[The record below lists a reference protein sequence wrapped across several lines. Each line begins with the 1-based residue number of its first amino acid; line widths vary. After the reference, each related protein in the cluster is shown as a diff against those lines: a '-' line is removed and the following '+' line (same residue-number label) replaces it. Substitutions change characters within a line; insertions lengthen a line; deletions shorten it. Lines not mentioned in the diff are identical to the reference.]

1 MTAKPTAAPPGDADD
16 QEAALRQQARLMAL
30 KIVVIVLG
38 VILVAMALVVF
49 STLIIRIVK
58 GGGSGAT
65 PSATAGAPAVP
76 APAAPAG
83 AGPGASATGPG
94 LRLPAGARVV
104 STALGDGRLAVT
116 FESGNRLTVVVVD
129 VATGRETARFDL
141 APPN

>member
-16 QEAALRQQARLMAL
+16 PEAAMRQQARLMAL

-58 GGGSGAT
+58 GSGSGAS
-65 PSATAGAPAVP
+65 PAATAGAPA
-76 APAAPAG
+76 APAAPA
-83 AGPGASATGPG
+83 PGAIGTVAPAGGAAP
-94 LRLPAGARVV
+94 RLPAGARVV

-116 FESGNRLTVVVVD
+116 FEAGNRLTVVVVD